1 MLGFILS
8 KINLLILVFAIFAI
22 LSFFTVSLIGI
33 VQVYEGRLVLEQL
46 SSKAYSLVSSP
57 SYCFSDSFDLPRS
70 IAVGSNEFF
79 YVVKISKQK
88 VQTTVN
94 GIDQIETI
102 VIFSLIPR
110 KEYVKYVK
118 DKATNPNAK
127 APPSVAASAFRTS
140 SKVRLFSR
148 AYSGEV
154 YNGKASEPTEDKYE
168 IIVDPSTKIPFE
180 TIEFRKEII
189 SGQEYVYIFPCSGF
203 YGNCEQVKHEVE
215 CDAFA
220 SNADTGCSTQLG
232 FNPDQLERTFKC

>member
-22 LSFFTVSLIGI
+22 LSFFTLSLIDI
-33 VQVYEGRLVLEQL
+33 VRVYEGHLVLEQL
-46 SSKAYSLVSSP
+46 SSKAFSLVSSP

-70 IAVGSNEFF
+70 IVVGSNEFF

-88 VQTTVN
+88 VKTVVN
-94 GIDQIETI
+94 GNDQTETI

-110 KEYVKYVK
+110 KEYLSFVKG
-118 DKATNPNAK
+118 NAK
-127 APPSVAASAFRTS
+127 EPPSVAASAFRTS
-140 SKVRLFSR
+140 SVVRLFSR
-148 AYSGEV
+148 TYSGEV
-154 YNGKASEPTEDKYE
+154 YDGTVSEPTDDE

-189 SGQEYVYIFPCSGF
+189 SGQEHVYIFPCSGF